1 LRQAHNEHI
10 ETIALGDS
18 VAWRVEPNKRGN
30 IIFLK
35 PVAPNAATNMNVVT
49 DQHLY
54 SFVLR
59 SHEPQAGK
67 GELYKVKFSY
77 PGDEEDKRLVK
88 EAQALVNDPNRRAFG
103 VAHANTDYGFKGDP
117 ALKPAAVFDDGRKTF
132 FQFAGEIP
140 GIFIVDKDRNESLAN
155 YRREKRF
162 IVDKDRNESLANYRR
177 EKRFIVVDKV
187 SRQWTLRSGQIATC
201 IFNLRPT
208 KPDPTGMEPFAP
220 QKLTRTASGRAAVER

>member
-162 IVDKDRNESLANYRR
+162 IV
-177 EKRFIVVDKV
+177 VDKV

>member
-1 LRQAHNEHI
+1 MRQAHNEHI

-162 IVDKDRNESLANYRR
+162 IV
-177 EKRFIVVDKV
+177 VDKV